1 MIKLKKKLEDTI
13 GKIYD
18 DEIREKFLIE
28 RNNEEYILS
37 KYSLKE
43 EKPELNYLAI
53 IVSKNNNEKIGEEL
67 YNYYEYNDNKT
78 NKKIATQNFKEI
90 DNDFLKDISEFT
102 QKKVFSETELMVD
115 KIKEAKKYVEENDLK
130 FFAHTGDENIR
141 NVFNDLYK
149 YIDKFETLINDF
161 ENNLIEKNDIKN
173 NRFNIYLDGDM
184 AYTNDKKFLQVL
196 GDNSIKK
203 IEERIID
210 IKGQEFFDKMDMS
223 NIEDWAKLQEENIIN
238 LYYEGKDTM
247 KEYTNR
253 DDYIKEIT
261 KKELVNEFV
270 KNPEN
275 IKKLETKLNEL
286 KIIENEKN
294 KKENKKENI
303 KETQKEKSTDIE
315 IDM

>member
-13 GKIYD
+13 GKIYE

-53 IVSKNNNEKIGEEL
+53 IVSKNDNEKIGEEL
-67 YNYYEYNDNKT
+67 YNYYEYNDNET

-115 KIKEAKKYVEENDLK
+115 KIKEAKKYAEENDLK
-130 FFAHTGDENIR
+130 FFAHTGDENIK

-238 LYYEGKDTM
+238 IYYEGKDTM

-275 IKKLETKLNEL
+275 IKKIETKLNEL
-286 KIIENEKN
+286 NIIENEK
-294 KKENKKENI
+294 NKKENI

>member
-210 IKGQEFFDKMDMS
+210 IKGQEFFDK
-223 NIEDWAKLQEENIIN
+223 
-238 LYYEGKDTM
+238 YEGKDTM

-286 KIIENEKN
+286 NIIENEKN